1 MSAFQYPTK
10 PKPENAKYALAEY
23 AKRHG
28 LKRPLYKATVS
39 QAAPSHNNRVGSGG
53 DHAKDNKSAQQHK
66 HQQKQQKQTQ
76 QNKNKKVPVGHFKC
90 SVEVG
95 DRVFSSDELYSTTKK
110 AQIAVAS
117 LALKRIREGECPTR
131 GGSGG
136 GVSSVSLSAAARHH
150 LALRAKGGS
159 LPLHVRFAHAVLAP
173 SKVPRVAFAVTLL
186 VFLQNLPP
194 HFEYADHGAVAR
206 GSGFSLVE
214 DIAGSHWDSEDRGC
228 VGNEWW
234 RPVGVALYNVLG
246 TAPSIVRH
254 LGSALLHSAAVAT
267 LAAIVLKIALP
278 HDQRLEST
286 EPLTGESLRIGAAA
300 LGSALIFALHPA
312 QTTVLRF
319 AESQHEIFAALLGML
334 AAYFAV
340 DDVVAVLRPNNG
352 PADSSA
358 AAQHNPHFGS
368 RRMNFVPAVACAVL
382 APFSGA
388 AGVLGIAVLVFLS
401 MRLKFRIAL
410 PTKEAHDLGAS
421 MLYVGVM
428 TILVLYAAR
437 TLLLERSEGLSD
449 GSEQGGIVQA
459 VFATLGAIIFFPVAA
474 LQSVCQVG
482 IWPWV
487 DLLWSITT
495 ASSSLSGAASTG
507 ILSDPLSLAS
517 LALVALSLAAA
528 TSAALKGTGNPSASP
543 QQAVQIGSVPPP
555 SQRVQAASLLRD
567 LGLALLLGVPALQ
580 FAVVGPGT
588 GAPVCTRWT
597 AAAETTYAGQ
607 WNALSLYVPVA
618 GFALVCASLVVGGL
632 PMPFSS
638 STAAAGEEL
647 AKSQLQ
653 ALAWIAGPSWPG
665 SNIFSALPAPFF
677 GSDWCVYRDT
687 YGRPLGIVSCVGLS
701 LAVIVAASSAHI
713 GIHGGSAI
721 EPGSPLCGA
730 ELGLYYQRGWQAS
743 RHQSWA
749 VARQAFAF
757 AFSPQCAPNT
767 VQSAALHG
775 FGQTYQQQA
784 LLSLESATKPDR
796 GQAAEREQAGRDASE
811 RLFSRAAAALRLSC
825 QAFPDSYAAQITLG
839 RLLHDE
845 GSRAHVV
852 EAARCFEAAA
862 HIAAAAD
869 VNGRSR
875 PQEYEAR
882 ELLALARL
890 KVGDDEGAAAALEI
904 SDEFTS
910 AVSTPNATYTLA
922 LVHGLRLARAAAAGG
937 SLNVKDAAM
946 QRLLHLYMAA
956 AEAGHLNAQSIVAAR
971 EAAIASSEESV
982 GSDLDDLDARWWG
995 RHLTELVETV
1005 QDYQVTGEAATPSSS
1020 LRLSTHL
1027 GYPLRSP
1034 EADPFLSGPSCHFSV
1049 ATITVEWTVASAL
1062 GNATNNATELN
1073 VENCVASRVD
1083 GCADAIMGDEDIAD
1097 FVQEACRSH
1106 VQNLDASSRLRV
1118 NGEVATSNNA
1128 SIDDGLAASP
1138 RQQHRHTFRAYIDH
1152 RVPFTVNVD
1161 DKRAGHSLLVGYMDD
1176 PWAVGA
1182 IACQVFVT
1190 TQTVVD
1196 DVVPGDCE
1204 RRVRSLAYL
1213 YLEIAHWFRDAIH
1226 LPCCVCGPT
1235 FRNLICWVVH

>member
-1 MSAFQYPTK
+1 MCMDG
-10 PKPENAKYALAEY
+10 NAVPPQVVVFIGCS
-23 AKRHG
+23 RM
-28 LKRPLYKATVS
+28 PL
-39 QAAPSHNNRVGSGG
+39 
-53 DHAKDNKSAQQHK
+53 
-66 HQQKQQKQTQ
+66 
-76 QNKNKKVPVGHFKC
+76 
-90 SVEVG
+90 
-95 DRVFSSDELYSTTKK
+95 
-110 AQIAVAS
+110 
-117 LALKRIREGECPTR
+117 
-131 GGSGG
+131 
-136 GVSSVSLSAAARHH
+136 
-150 LALRAKGGS
+150 
-159 LPLHVRFAHAVLAP
+159 VR
-173 SKVPRVAFAVTLL
+173 
-186 VFLQNLPP
+186 
-194 HFEYADHGAVAR
+194 
-206 GSGFSLVE
+206 
-214 DIAGSHWDSEDRGC
+214 
-228 VGNEWW
+228 
-234 RPVGVALYNVLG
+234 
-246 TAPSIVRH
+246 
-254 LGSALLHSAAVAT
+254 
-267 LAAIVLKIALP
+267 
-278 HDQRLEST
+278 
-286 EPLTGESLRIGAAA
+286 
-300 LGSALIFALHPA
+300 
-312 QTTVLRF
+312 
-319 AESQHEIFAALLGML
+319 
-334 AAYFAV
+334 
-340 DDVVAVLRPNNG
+340 
-352 PADSSA
+352 
-358 AAQHNPHFGS
+358 
-368 RRMNFVPAVACAVL
+368 
-382 APFSGA
+382 
-388 AGVLGIAVLVFLS
+388 
-401 MRLKFRIAL
+401 
-410 PTKEAHDLGAS
+410 
-421 MLYVGVM
+421 
-428 TILVLYAAR
+428 
-437 TLLLERSEGLSD
+437 
-449 GSEQGGIVQA
+449 
-459 VFATLGAIIFFPVAA
+459 
-474 LQSVCQVG
+474 
-482 IWPWV
+482 PWV

-653 ALAWIAGPSWPG
+653 ALAWIA
-665 SNIFSALPAPFF
+665 
-677 GSDWCVYRDT
+677 
-687 YGRPLGIVSCVGLS
+687 GLS